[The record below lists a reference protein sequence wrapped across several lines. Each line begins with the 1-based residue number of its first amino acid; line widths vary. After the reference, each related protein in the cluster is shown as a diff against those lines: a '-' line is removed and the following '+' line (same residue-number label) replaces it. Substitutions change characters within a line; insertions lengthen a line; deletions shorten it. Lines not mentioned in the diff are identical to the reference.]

1 MERQQTFGLWA
12 AQSLKWPLE
21 NHPFMNW
28 GNHKQLCSGH
38 ISHLKCPK
46 NQWLKLSEL
55 LEFHVCMS
63 YFLSQRK
70 ERPRLAQS
78 KI

>member
-28 GNHKQLCSGH
+28 GITSSYVQGH

-46 NQWLKLSEL
+46 NQWLKLFTA

-63 YFLSQRK
+63 YFFKPK
-70 ERPRLAQS
+70 ERSLS
-78 KI
+78 